1 MLDTNQVQQVAAVA
15 AEAKAQL
22 TPWLPAIAVGAA
34 WLGREIRNLNAW
46 LFNAGEFVMQRG
58 GVLMILVKLIWDP
71 AAATNL
77 PTPGE
82 GTRPTENTNPT
93 NAVK

>member
-22 TPWLPAIAVGAA
+22 TPWLPAIAIGAA

-46 LFNAGEFVMQRG
+46 LFNAAEFVIQHG
-58 GVLMILVKLIWDP
+58 GIGMILAKLVWNP
-71 AAATNL
+71 AAMNDFK
-77 PTPGE
+77 TPGE
-82 GTRPTENTNPT
+82 GTQPTANTTPNT
-93 NAVK
+93 K